1 VLLSAALIVRDEAE
15 QLSGCLASI
24 KDLVDEMV
32 LVDTGSVDDTREVAQ
47 HFGARVFEF
56 PWNSDFAEARNR
68 GLEFVRGEWV
78 LYIDAD
84 ERVLP
89 CDFAA
94 VRKQLADPSYAAYE
108 VLLRPRP
115 LHTPY
120 WILRLFRSDPAI
132 RFQGAIHENI
142 WPAVQAFC
150 GGQPRVGRSPL
161 LLDHI
166 GYEGDQAPKHRR
178 NLPLLRKAL
187 RDDPTR
193 IFCWCHLAD
202 IHAALGEQDLA
213 RNALETALAMARTKR
228 KPAADDILPY
238 LRLIH
243 NGQESGRDVAD
254 LLAEARDRFPANAQ
268 FIWLEGR
275 AHLSAGRYELAIPL
289 FLRLV
294 NWHQDS
300 EFDHA
305 SAYDARIFGVF
316 AYDSLAT
323 CCFRLQRYEESRRY
337 YQLAAEAEPASLE
350 YRAKQQLSA
359 TLARA
364 GRTQ

>member
-1 VLLSAALIVRDEAE
+1 MLLSAALIVRDEAE
-15 QLSGCLASI
+15 QLSGCLASLEA
-24 KDLVDEMV
+24 LVDEILV
-32 LVDTGSVDDTREVAQ
+32 VDTGSVDDTREVA
-47 HFGARVFEF
+47 HRFGARLFEF
-56 PWNSDFAEARNR
+56 PWNADFAEARNR

-94 VRKQLADPSYAAYE
+94 VREQLADPSYAAHE

-115 LHTPY
+115 HHTPY

-150 GGQPRVGRSPL
+150 GGELRVGRSRL
-161 LLDHI
+161 LLDHL

-178 NLPLLRKAL
+178 NLPLLQKAL
-187 RDDPTR
+187 RADPTR

-202 IHAALGEQDLA
+202 IHAALGERDLA
-213 RNALETALAMARTKR
+213 TNALETALAMVRGRR
-228 KPAADDILPY
+228 KPAVDDVLPY

-243 NGQESGRDVAD
+243 HGVEAGRDVAD
-254 LLAEARDRFPANAQ
+254 LLTEARDRFPANMQ

-294 NWHQDS
+294 NRHQDS

-323 CCFRLQRYEESRRY
+323 CCFRLRRYEESRRY

-350 YRAKQQLSA
+350 YRAKQQLCA
-359 TLARA
+359 NLARA
-364 GRTQ
+364 GQTQ